1 MLEAEVRVGTAG
13 WAIPRDVRE
22 RFGGDG
28 SRLERYARRFRC
40 VEINSSFY
48 RPHRPS
54 TYARWAASVPED
66 FRFALKV
73 PKEITHTR
81 RFVDVAGLLESF
93 LIETAALGE
102 KRGVLLVQLP
112 PSFAYDAAMAGTFFA
127 EFRARY
133 NGLIACEPRHP
144 TWFGTDAEDA
154 LTGAQVA
161 RVAADPAPV
170 PTAAIPGGWDGFVYY
185 RLHGAPRT
193 YYSAYDDATLRSVG
207 QRLGAATVPAWCIFD
222 NTALD
227 AATANALDTME
238 LLRAV

>member
-1 MLEAEVRVGTAG
+1 VTAKSVRVGTAA

-28 SRLERYARRFRC
+28 SRLERYGRRFRC

-48 RPHRPS
+48 RPHRLA
-54 TYARWAASVPED
+54 TYARWAASVPGE

-81 RFVDVAGLLESF
+81 RFVGAVEPLERF
-93 LIETAALGE
+93 LTETAALAD

-112 PSFAYDAAMAGTFFA
+112 PSFAFDAVLVDAFFA

-133 NGLIACEPRHP
+133 DGPLACEPRHP
-144 TWFGTDAEDA
+144 TWFAAEAEAA
-154 LTGAQVA
+154 LKKARVA
-161 RVAADPAPV
+161 RVAADPAVV
-170 PTAAIPGGWDGFVYY
+170 PDAAVPGGWDGFVYY
-185 RLHGAPRT
+185 RLHGSPRT
-193 YYSAYDDATLRSVG
+193 YYSAYDDAALRATAEHL
-207 QRLGAATVPAWCIFD
+207 RAATVPAWCIFD

-227 AATANALDTME
+227 AATANALDLTD
-238 LLRAV
+238 LLDAV